1 LWSPSWD
8 FLPLCLFSIK
18 NLRNNGWHYKKKRG
32 WIFMMTEWAW
42 QCVLLAVG
50 FFILVKGAHWL
61 VDGGTSL
68 AKILGVSDLL
78 IGLTVVA
85 MGTSLPE
92 MFIDVTAAIKG
103 NTGLV
108 IGDLIGSNVTNILL
122 ILGVSAVIFPLQIHR
137 GVIWREIPFTFIAA
151 FLVLLLGNDRFIEGG
166 SSMLGRIDGLVML
179 SFMAIYLYYL
189 ISVNNKATFTKE
201 TGHKRA
207 GVVKPISLVIAGVLG
222 LSFGARLIVTAAVF
236 IAGKMHISETMIGL
250 TVIALG
256 SSLPEL
262 TASIVAALKKRP
274 DLALGNIVGSNIV
287 NIFLVLG
294 VCSVIRPL
302 PLRPQDN
309 FAIVI
314 AILASVLLFFSA
326 FVGKRSVIDR
336 WIGVV
341 FISIYIF
348 YVAMVIRLG

>member
-1 LWSPSWD
+1 MILVCIE
-8 FLPLCLFSIK
+8 F
-18 NLRNNGWHYKKKRG
+18 
-32 WIFMMTEWAW
+32 
-42 QCVLLAVG
+42 AVG
-50 FFILVKGAHWL
+50 FLILVKGAHWL

-103 NTGLV
+103 NTGIV
-108 IGDLIGSNVTNILL
+108 IGDIVGSNITNILL
-122 ILGVSAVIFPLQIHR
+122 VLGVSAVIFPLQINR
-137 GVIWREIPFTFIAA
+137 GIIWREIPFTFIAA
-151 FLVLLLGNDRFIEGG
+151 CLVLLLGNDSLIEGG
-166 SSMLGRIDGLVML
+166 SSLLGRIDGWVML

-189 ISVNNKATFTKE
+189 ISVNNSALWKQE
-201 TGHKRA
+201 VGGKRA
-207 GVVKPISLVIAGVLG
+207 GLVKPIILVIAGVLG
-222 LSFGARLIVTAAVF
+222 LFFGARLIVTAAVF
-236 IAGKMHISETMIGL
+236 IAAKMHISETIIGL

-287 NIFLVLG
+287 NIFMVLG

-314 AILASVLLFFSA
+314 AIVASILLFVSA
-326 FVGKRSVIDR
+326 FVGKRRVIDR
-336 WIGVV
+336 WIGLV
-341 FISIYIF
+341 FIGIYLF
-348 YVAMVIRLG
+348 YVVTVIRLG

>member
-1 LWSPSWD
+1 
-8 FLPLCLFSIK
+8 
-18 NLRNNGWHYKKKRG
+18 
-32 WIFMMTEWAW
+32 MVTEWPW
-42 QCVLLAVG
+42 QCLLFAVG

-92 MFIDVTAAIKG
+92 LFIDVTAAIKG

-108 IGDLIGSNVTNILL
+108 IGDIIGSNVTNILL
-122 ILGVSAVIFPLQIHR
+122 ILGVSAVIFPLKIHH

-151 FLVLLLGNDRFIEGG
+151 FLVLLLGSDRLIEG
-166 SSMLGRIDGLVML
+166 SSSRLSRIDGLVML

-189 ISVNNKATFTKE
+189 ISVNNIAALKQE
-201 TGHKRA
+201 TGSKGA
-207 GVVKPISLVIAGVLG
+207 GILKPIILVITGVLG
-222 LSFGARLIVTAAVF
+222 LFFGARLIVTAAVF

-250 TVIALG
+250 TVVALG

-287 NIFLVLG
+287 NIFMVLG

-309 FAIVI
+309 FAILAAI
-314 AILASVLLFFSA
+314 AASLFLFASA

-341 FISIYIF
+341 FIIMYLF
-348 YVAMVIRLG
+348 YVATVIHLG

>member
-1 LWSPSWD
+1 
-8 FLPLCLFSIK
+8 
-18 NLRNNGWHYKKKRG
+18 
-32 WIFMMTEWAW
+32 MTDWVW
-42 QCVLLAVG
+42 QCLLLAIG

-61 VDGGTSL
+61 VDGGSSL
-68 AKILGVSDLL
+68 AKVLGVSDLL

-85 MGTSLPE
+85 IGTSLPE

-108 IGDLIGSNVTNILL
+108 IGDIIGSNVTNILL
-122 ILGVSAVIFPLQIHR
+122 ILGIAAVIFPLRIQH
-137 GVIWREIPFTFIAA
+137 GVIWREIPFTFVAA
-151 FLVLLLGNDRFIEGG
+151 CLVLLLGNDSLIEGG
-166 SSMLGRIDGLVML
+166 SHARLGRIDGLVMF

-189 ISVNNKATFTKE
+189 ISVNNTASWKREAGST
-201 TGHKRA
+201 RA
-207 GVVKPISLVIAGVLG
+207 GLVKPIILVIVGLLG
-222 LSFGARLIVTAAVF
+222 LFFGARLIVSAAIF

-262 TASIVAALKKRP
+262 TASVVAALKKRP

-294 VCSVIRPL
+294 TCSVIRPL

-314 AILASVLLFFSA
+314 AVVASLLLFASA

-341 FISIYIF
+341 FIIIYLF
-348 YVAMVIRLG
+348 YVAVVIRLG

>member
-1 LWSPSWD
+1 MIL
-8 FLPLCLFSIK
+8 I
-18 NLRNNGWHYKKKRG
+18 
-32 WIFMMTEWAW
+32 WIQF
-42 QCVLLAVG
+42 VVG
-50 FFILVKGAHWL
+50 FLILIKGAHWL

-108 IGDLIGSNVTNILL
+108 MGDIIGSNVTNILL
-122 ILGVSAVIFPLQIHR
+122 VLGVSAVIFPLQIHR
-137 GVIWREIPFTFIAA
+137 GIIWREIPFTFIAA
-151 FLVLLLGNDRFIEGG
+151 CLVLLLGNDSLIEGG
-166 SSMLGRIDGLVML
+166 SSRLGRIDGWVML

-189 ISVNNKATFTKE
+189 ISVNNSTLWKQE
-201 TGHKRA
+201 VGGKRA
-207 GVVKPISLVIAGVLG
+207 GLVKPIILVIVGVFG
-222 LSFGARLIVTAAVF
+222 LFFGARLIVTAAVF
-236 IAGKMHISETMIGL
+236 IAAKMHISETMIGL
-250 TVIALG
+250 TIIALG

-287 NIFLVLG
+287 NIFMVLG
-294 VCSVIRPL
+294 VCSVIRSL

-314 AILASVLLFFSA
+314 AIVTSILLFVSA
-326 FVGKRSVIDR
+326 FVGKRRVIDR
-336 WIGVV
+336 WIGLT
-341 FISIYIF
+341 FIIIYLF
-348 YVAMVIRLG
+348 YVVTVIRLG

>member
-1 LWSPSWD
+1 MIWTQ
-8 FLPLCLFSIK
+8 F
-18 NLRNNGWHYKKKRG
+18 
-32 WIFMMTEWAW
+32 
-42 QCVLLAVG
+42 VVG
-50 FFILVKGAHWL
+50 FLILIRGAHWL

-108 IGDLIGSNVTNILL
+108 IGDIIGSNVTNILL
-122 ILGVSAVIFPLQIHR
+122 VLGISAAIFPLKIHR
-137 GVIWREIPFTFIAA
+137 GIIWREIPFTFIAA
-151 FLVLLLGNDRFIEGG
+151 CLVLLLGNDSLIEGG
-166 SSMLGRIDGLVML
+166 SSRLGRIDGWVML

-189 ISVNNKATFTKE
+189 ISVNNSASWKQEA
-201 TGHKRA
+201 GGKRA
-207 GVVKPISLVIAGVLG
+207 GLVKPIILVIVGVFG
-222 LSFGARLIVTAAVF
+222 LFFGARLIVTAAVF

-287 NIFLVLG
+287 NIFMVLG

-314 AILASVLLFFSA
+314 AIVASILLFVSA
-326 FVGKRSVIDR
+326 FVGKRRVIDR
-336 WIGVV
+336 WIGAI
-341 FISIYIF
+341 FIFFYLF
-348 YVAMVIRLG
+348 YVVTVIRLG

>member
-1 LWSPSWD
+1 MADWVWQGI
-8 FLPLCLFSIK
+8 LFI
-18 NLRNNGWHYKKKRG
+18 L
-32 WIFMMTEWAW
+32 
-42 QCVLLAVG
+42 G
-50 FFILVKGAHWL
+50 FFILIKGAHCL

-92 MFIDVTAAIKG
+92 LFIDTTAAIKG

-108 IGDLIGSNVTNILL
+108 IGDIIGSNVTNILL
-122 ILGVSAVIFPLQIHR
+122 ILGVATIIYPLKIHH

-151 FLVLLLGNDRFIEGG
+151 FLVLLLGNDSLIEGG
-166 SSMLGRIDGLVML
+166 SSRLGRIDGLVML

-189 ISVNNKATFTKE
+189 ISANNASTWKQE
-201 TGHKRA
+201 EGSKRA
-207 GVVKPISLVIAGVLG
+207 GVVSPIILVIVGVLG
-222 LSFGARLIVTAAVF
+222 LFFGARLIVTAAVF

-287 NIFLVLG
+287 NIFLILG
-294 VCSVIRPL
+294 ICSVIRPL
-302 PLRPQDN
+302 PLRSQDN

-314 AILASVLLFFSA
+314 AIVASLLLFASA

-336 WIGVV
+336 WIGVL

-348 YVAMVIRLG
+348 YVIVVVRLG

>member
-1 LWSPSWD
+1 
-8 FLPLCLFSIK
+8 
-18 NLRNNGWHYKKKRG
+18 
-32 WIFMMTEWAW
+32 MTDWVW
-42 QCVLLAVG
+42 QCFLFIVG

-68 AKILGVSDLL
+68 AKIFGVSDLL

-108 IGDLIGSNVTNILL
+108 IGDIIGSNVTNILL
-122 ILGVSAVIFPLQIHR
+122 ILGVSAVIFPLKIHR
-137 GVIWREIPFTFIAA
+137 GVLWREIPFTFVAA
-151 FLVLLLGNDRFIEGG
+151 FLVLLLGNDSLIEG
-166 SSMLGRIDGLVML
+166 SSSRLGRIDGLVML

-189 ISVNNKATFTKE
+189 ISVNNRSTWE
-201 TGHKRA
+201 QEGGSKRT
-207 GVVKPISLVIAGVLG
+207 GVVKPIILVIAGVLG
-222 LSFGARLIVTAAVF
+222 LFFGARLIVIAAVF
-236 IAGKMHISETMIGL
+236 IAGKMHVSETMIGL

-262 TASIVAALKKRP
+262 TASIVAAQKKRP

-287 NIFLVLG
+287 NIFLILG

-314 AILASVLLFFSA
+314 AIAASLLLFASA
-326 FVGKRSVIDR
+326 FVGKRSIIDR
-336 WIGVV
+336 WIGVMLIGV
-341 FISIYIF
+341 YIF
-348 YVAMVIRLG
+348 YVVMVVRLG

>member
-1 LWSPSWD
+1 
-8 FLPLCLFSIK
+8 
-18 NLRNNGWHYKKKRG
+18 
-32 WIFMMTEWAW
+32 MTDYVW
-42 QCVLLAVG
+42 QCFLFVVG
-50 FFILVKGAHWL
+50 FFVLIKGAHWL
-61 VDGGTSL
+61 VDGGSSL
-68 AKILGVSDLL
+68 AKAIGVSDLL
-78 IGLTVVA
+78 IGLTIIA
-85 MGTSLPE
+85 FGTSLPE

-108 IGDLIGSNVTNILL
+108 IGDIIGSNVTNILL
-122 ILGVSAVIFPLQIHR
+122 ILGISAVIFPLKIHH

-151 FLVLLLGNDRFIEGG
+151 SLVLLLGNDGLIEG
-166 SSMLGRIDGLVML
+166 SSYSKLGRIDGLVML

-189 ISVNNKATFTKE
+189 VSINKVISSQQESGNKIPEFAKSIILII
-201 TGHKRA
+201 
-207 GVVKPISLVIAGVLG
+207 VG
-222 LSFGARLIVTAAVF
+222 LFGLFFGARLIVAAAIF

-314 AILASVLLFFSA
+314 AIVASLLLFTSA

-336 WIGVV
+336 WIGVG
-341 FISIYIF
+341 FIVIYLF
-348 YVAMVIRLG
+348 YVAIVIRLG

>member
-1 LWSPSWD
+1 MMGEWFWQG
-8 FLPLCLFSIK
+8 FLF
-18 NLRNNGWHYKKKRG
+18 
-32 WIFMMTEWAW
+32 A
-42 QCVLLAVG
+42 AG

-61 VDGGTSL
+61 VEGGSSL
-68 AKILGVSDLL
+68 AQVLGVSDLL

-85 MGTSLPE
+85 FGTSLPE
-92 MFIDVTAAIKG
+92 MFIDTTAAIKG

-108 IGDLIGSNVTNILL
+108 IGDIIGSNVTNILL
-122 ILGVSAVIFPLQIHR
+122 ILGISAVIFPLRIQR
-137 GVIWREIPFTFIAA
+137 GVTWREIPFTFIAA
-151 FLVLLLGNDRFIEGG
+151 CLVLLLGNDSLIEGG
-166 SSMLGRIDGLVML
+166 NSKLGRIDGLVML

-189 ISVNNKATFTKE
+189 ISINNPASWKQEA
-201 TGHKRA
+201 GSKRS
-207 GVVKPISLVIAGVLG
+207 GIIKPIILVIVGLLG
-222 LSFGARLIVTAAVF
+222 LFFGARLIVSAAIF
-236 IAGKMHISETMIGL
+236 IVGKMHISETMIGL

-294 VCSVIRPL
+294 ICSVIRPL

-309 FAIVI
+309 FAIMI
-314 AILASVLLFFSA
+314 AIIASLLLFASA

-336 WIGVV
+336 WIGFV
-341 FISIYIF
+341 FIIIYLF
-348 YVAMVIRLG
+348 YVIIVIHLG